1 MATLLSVHNSEGCV
15 GRCDARCYE
24 ARHRRC
30 DCVCSG
36 ANHGAGLQKAQANM
50 TAFAENWIE
59 RWQALHPDQRVERH
73 DQQPPLFL

>member
-1 MATLLSVHNSEGCV
+1 
-15 GRCDARCYE
+15 
-24 ARHRRC
+24 
-30 DCVCSG
+30 
-36 ANHGAGLQKAQANM
+36 M